1 MSLAVGI
8 VGLPNVGKTTL
19 FNALTNAG
27 AVVAKYAFTTVEP
40 NTAVVDVPDERLAA
54 LAHIYRSKKVTP
66 TTIRFLDVAGLV
78 EGASHGAGMGN
89 LFLSH
94 IRDADALAMVV
105 RCFAEPTI
113 PHVSDQLDPRGDVA
127 TVNLELVLADLEL
140 VGRRR
145 ERIAPAARSR
155 PDGKEHEELT
165 LLDRLQTHLDAGKPI
180 RALALQP
187 DEARLIRGFALLT
200 AKPLL
205 YVANMSEAD
214 IGRETPQLIAMREA
228 ARNEAA
234 DVIVLSARLEAEIR
248 ELPDEERL
256 AFLKDA
262 GLEEPV
268 LNPFIRAGFRLLDL
282 VTFFTGNAN
291 ELRAWTVR
299 RGTRAPQAAGA
310 VHSDFE
316 RGFIKAEV
324 VPAEDLLRAGSYAGA
339 REQGWVRLEG
349 RDYVI
354 RDGDVVLFRFSA

>member
-27 AVVAKYAFTTVEP
+27 ALVAKYAFTTVEP
-40 NTAVVDVPDERLAA
+40 NTAVVDVPDERLKA
-54 LAHIYRSKKVTP
+54 LARIYRPKKVTP

-78 EGASHGAGMGN
+78 EGASRGAGMGN

-105 RCFAEPTI
+105 RCFAEPAV
-113 PHVSDQLDPRGDVA
+113 PHVSDQLDPRSDVA
-127 TVNLELVLADLEL
+127 VVSLELVLADLEL
-140 VGRRR
+140 IGRRR
-145 ERIAPAARSR
+145 ERIASTARAR
-155 PDGKEHEELT
+155 PDGKEREELT
-165 LLDRLQTHLDAGKPI
+165 LLDRLQTHLDTGKPI
-180 RALALQP
+180 RMLALQP
-187 DEARLIRGFALLT
+187 EEAMLIRGFALLT

-214 IGRETPQLIAMREA
+214 IGKETPEIIAVREA
-228 ARNEAA
+228 ARNEGAN
-234 DVIVLSARLEAEIR
+234 VVVLSARLEAEIR
-248 ELPDEERL
+248 ELPDEEGL
-256 AFLKDA
+256 AFLTDA
-262 GLEEPV
+262 GLAEPV
-268 LNPFIRAGFRLLDL
+268 LNPFVRASFRLLDL

-299 RGTRAPQAAGA
+299 SGTRAPQAAGA

-324 VPAEDLLRAGSYAGA
+324 VACEDLLRAGSYARA
-339 REQGWVRLEG
+339 REQGRVRLEG
-349 RDYVI
+349 RDYAI
-354 RDGDVVLFRFSA
+354 RDGDVVLFRSSG